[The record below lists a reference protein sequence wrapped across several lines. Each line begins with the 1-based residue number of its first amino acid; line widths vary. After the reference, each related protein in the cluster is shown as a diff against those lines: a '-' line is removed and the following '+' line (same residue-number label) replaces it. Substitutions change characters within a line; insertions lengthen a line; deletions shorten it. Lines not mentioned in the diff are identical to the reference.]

1 MTRLDLLY
9 ILAILGWL
17 AAFVYCVSTGLRYAH
32 LIAPSISPLG
42 IAPGG
47 DFLLAIGGL

>member
-17 AAFVYCVSTGLRYAH
+17 AAFVYCVFTGCGM
-32 LIAPSISPLG
+32 LI
-42 IAPGG
+42 
-47 DFLLAIGGL
+47 

>member
-17 AAFVYCVSTGLRYAH
+17 AAFVYFVSTGCGMT
-32 LIAPSISPLG
+32 I
-42 IAPGG
+42 
-47 DFLLAIGGL
+47 

>member
-17 AAFVYCVSTGLRYAH
+17 AAFVYCVSTGRGM
-32 LIAPSISPLG
+32 LI
-42 IAPGG
+42 
-47 DFLLAIGGL
+47 

>member
-17 AAFVYCVSTGLRYAH
+17 AAFVYCVSTGCGV
-32 LIAPSISPLG
+32 LI
-42 IAPGG
+42 
-47 DFLLAIGGL
+47 

>member
-17 AAFVYCVSTGLRYAH
+17 AVFAYCVTTGCGMLVY
-32 LIAPSISPLG
+32 
-42 IAPGG
+42 
-47 DFLLAIGGL
+47 

>member
-17 AAFVYCVSTGLRYAH
+17 AAFAFCVTTGCGM
-32 LIAPSISPLG
+32 LI
-42 IAPGG
+42 
-47 DFLLAIGGL
+47 

>member
-17 AAFVYCVSTGLRYAH
+17 AAFVYCVSTGCGMF
-32 LIAPSISPLG
+32 I
-42 IAPGG
+42 
-47 DFLLAIGGL
+47 

>member
-17 AAFVYCVSTGLRYAH
+17 AAFVYCVSTDCGM
-32 LIAPSISPLG
+32 LI
-42 IAPGG
+42 
-47 DFLLAIGGL
+47 

>member
-17 AAFVYCVSTGLRYAH
+17 AASVYCVSTDCGM
-32 LIAPSISPLG
+32 LI
-42 IAPGG
+42 
-47 DFLLAIGGL
+47 

>member
-17 AAFVYCVSTGLRYAH
+17 AAFVYCVTTGCGM
-32 LIAPSISPLG
+32 LI
-42 IAPGG
+42 
-47 DFLLAIGGL
+47 

>member
-17 AAFVYCVSTGLRYAH
+17 AAFVYCVSTGCGM
-32 LIAPSISPLG
+32 II
-42 IAPGG
+42 
-47 DFLLAIGGL
+47 